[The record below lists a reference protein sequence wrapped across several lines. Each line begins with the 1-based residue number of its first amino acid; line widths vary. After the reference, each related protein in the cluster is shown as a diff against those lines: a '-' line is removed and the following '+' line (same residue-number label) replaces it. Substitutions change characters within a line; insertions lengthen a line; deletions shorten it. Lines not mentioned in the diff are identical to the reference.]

1 MLANKAH
8 YAAEVDRRIKLANI
22 EGIDLDVF
30 DGMEGALTEKHIG
43 AGKKNNCR
51 ACPVA
56 LALNDMFAE
65 HKDKIGI
72 AEQMSGEVNLLYVY
86 ISIGWHE
93 KLVIIAELSG
103 LIEEWIRNYDEGKRL
118 PPGNLYIERDGI
130 YKGVNEGETIQHWSV
145 GIEVPD
151 AYYIDPEGEDN
162 TVNWGV

>member
-8 YAAEVDRRIKLANI
+8 YAAQVDRHIKPANI

-30 DGMEGALTEKHIG
+30 DGLEGKLTQSHIDK
-43 AGKKNNCR
+43 GKVNNCR

-56 LALNDMFAE
+56 LALNDIFAE
-65 HKDKIGI
+65 QSEKIGI
-72 AEQMSGEVNLLYVY
+72 AEQMSAEVNLLYAY
-86 ISIGWHE
+86 ISRGWHD
-93 KLVIIAELSG
+93 KTVIIAQLSG
-103 LIEEWIRNYDEGKRL
+103 LIEEWIRNFDEGKKL
-118 PPGNLYIERDGI
+118 PPGNIYIEKDGF
-130 YKGVNEGETIQHWSV
+130 YNGVNEGEKIQHWSI